1 MAEPVKQSNV
11 VQLAQRMR
19 GEGSGPGNGQDG
31 NLIEIQKEQLGVLK
45 SIDAKLN
52 NIKIVGAKNEKNTS
66 SLEGKTQKTATSELA
81 RDSSLFKLLGAAA
94 KNKLVSP
101 VTKKIS
107 AAGSAIGSA
116 ATKYSGIDFA
126 QEKIKGLKDSLFN
139 MTGVSEEDNT
149 VDASATG
156 SGDNVVDALDN
167 QTVIL
172 TDIRDAI
179 FDQFGYEK
187 QKDLLSADAS
197 LVSGRDKN
205 EPANDNKKGE
215 EKKEGKGLLGS
226 LVGLGAMLFG
236 AKSMFGKTIG
246 KLLLPIGKLTGVLG
260 SLGIAALSAGIA
272 GLKGVMSKIPGL
284 GFLKPTPKP
293 LKPGAINKKTG
304 KVVGVDGK
312 DTVVDKKDKD
322 VKKAQND
329 IKAKAKA
336 QTPTKAPATAA
347 PASSA
352 PSEPAKSSSK
362 PSKPNT
368 SKLKSVGKGLA
379 KIGGGA
385 LRVAGKAFLP
395 LTAVL
400 GVIDGVQGAMN
411 ADVLLGKEGEE
422 VTGGE
427 RAAAGVAGVLSGL
440 TFGLLDSSKT
450 AKGLSSF
457 FGLGK
462 DKSVPTGP
470 TGGVDDFG
478 SMPPPPSPVAGSTPV
493 GGSIPAAS
501 KQVDTA
507 KELAASTPAVVSAPT
522 NNNQQTTN
530 NNVVNNTQNAPKV
543 SARPSQ
549 MGTYGSAYNFP
560 QLNGN

>member
-197 LVSGRDKN
+197 LVSGRDEN

-284 GFLKPTPKP
+284 GFLKPTPKAAPGAAPKP
-293 LKPGAINKKTG
+293 LKPGAINPKTG

-322 VKKAQND
+322 VKKAQKD
-329 IKAKAKA
+329 IKTKAK
-336 QTPTKAPATAA
+336 
-347 PASSA
+347 
-352 PSEPAKSSSK
+352 
-362 PSKPNT
+362 PNGN
-368 SKLKSVGKGLA
+368 KLKSLGKGLA

>member
-126 QEKIKGLKDSLFN
+126 QEKIQGLKDSIFN

-246 KLLLPIGKLTGVLG
+246 KLTGVLG
-260 SLGIAALSAGIA
+260 GLGIAALSAGIA
-272 GLKGVMSKIPGL
+272 GLKGVMSKPRNL
-284 GFLKPTPKP
+284 
-293 LKPGAINKKTG
+293 
-304 KVVGVDGK
+304 
-312 DTVVDKKDKD
+312 
-322 VKKAQND
+322 
-329 IKAKAKA
+329 
-336 QTPTKAPATAA
+336 
-347 PASSA
+347 
-352 PSEPAKSSSK
+352 
-362 PSKPNT
+362 
-368 SKLKSVGKGLA
+368 
-379 KIGGGA
+379 
-385 LRVAGKAFLP
+385 
-395 LTAVL
+395 
-400 GVIDGVQGAMN
+400 
-411 ADVLLGKEGEE
+411 
-422 VTGGE
+422 
-427 RAAAGVAGVLSGL
+427 
-440 TFGLLDSSKT
+440 
-450 AKGLSSF
+450 
-457 FGLGK
+457 
-462 DKSVPTGP
+462 
-470 TGGVDDFG
+470 
-478 SMPPPPSPVAGSTPV
+478 
-493 GGSIPAAS
+493 
-501 KQVDTA
+501 
-507 KELAASTPAVVSAPT
+507 
-522 NNNQQTTN
+522 
-530 NNVVNNTQNAPKV
+530 
-543 SARPSQ
+543 
-549 MGTYGSAYNFP
+549 
-560 QLNGN
+560 